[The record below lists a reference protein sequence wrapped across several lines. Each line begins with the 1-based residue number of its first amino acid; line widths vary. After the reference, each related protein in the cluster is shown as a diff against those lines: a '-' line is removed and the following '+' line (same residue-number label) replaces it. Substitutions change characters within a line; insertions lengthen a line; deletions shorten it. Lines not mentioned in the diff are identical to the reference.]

1 MHVTRLKLQARRGLA
16 ASVSAALLVLV
27 TACSMFQ
34 GKEQY
39 LLARPLEPLEVPP
52 ELATGDDELEPLG
65 ELFSVPPLT
74 QEDLS
79 FAEDTERFRVPRP
92 ETLTLDAL
100 RESVKIQKLGDERWI
115 LVNVDPGEL
124 WPHVRNFL
132 VENDLSVAGS
142 DIEQGLME
150 TAWLAFKND
159 TDRIDRYRIRIDK
172 GVQPDSSEI
181 HVLHM
186 SLDRELATTEDLNSW
201 PETSTNPERESWM
214 VDELASSLAVA
225 DISAGGVSLLG
236 SDIGGDTKVNFSR
249 RDDEPVLQ
257 FELNRIRVLAT
268 LAHAAEQEGFTRYD
282 SDTVAGLFYLGYFEP
297 REKAPGALA
306 RLLGAEKNPKPKPS
320 PYSLSDLRRV
330 LPDDGLASSSE
341 ARVARD
347 KLPNA
352 PGFLLVLK
360 EVEPHVWE
368 AHLRDAYGE
377 RLSPRQAREL
387 LSVLRRNL
395 I

>member
-1 MHVTRLKLQARRGLA
+1 MHVTRLKLQTHMGLA
-16 ASVSAALLVLV
+16 SPVLIGFLLL
-27 TACSMFQ
+27 TAGCSWFQ
-34 GKEQY
+34 GKDQY
-39 LLARPLEPLEVPP
+39 LLARPAEPLKVPP
-52 ELATGDDELEPLG
+52 ELASEGKAQPLG
-65 ELFSVPPLT
+65 ELFPVPPLT
-74 QEDLS
+74 QEDIS

-142 DIEQGLME
+142 DTERGLME

-186 SLDRELATTEDLNSW
+186 SLDREAATTEDLNSW
-201 PETSTNPERESWM
+201 PEESTDPEREAWM
-214 VDELASSLAVA
+214 VDELANSLARA
-225 DISAGGVSLLG
+225 DVSAGGVSLLG
-236 SDIGGDTKVNFSR
+236 SKIGGDTKVKLAR
-249 RDDEPVLQ
+249 RNDEPVLR

-268 LAHAAEQEGFTRYD
+268 LTHAVEQEGFTRYD
-282 SDTVAGLFYLGYFEP
+282 SDADAGLFYLGYEQP
-297 REKAPGALA
+297 RESPPGWLG
-306 RLLGAEKNPKPKPS
+306 RLFGAEKNPEPKPS
-320 PYSLSDLRRV
+320 PYSLSDLQRV

-341 ARVARD
+341 ADVARD
-347 KLPNA
+347 KLPDA
-352 PGFLLVLK
+352 PGFLLVIK
-360 EVEPHVWE
+360 EVEPELWE
-368 AHLRDAYGE
+368 AHLRNAYGE
-377 RLSPRQAREL
+377 RISPRQAREL

>member
-1 MHVTRLKLQARRGLA
+1 MHATRLKVQARMGLASSVLIGFLLLTAGCSWFQGKDQYLQARPA
-16 ASVSAALLVLV
+16 
-27 TACSMFQ
+27 
-34 GKEQY
+34 
-39 LLARPLEPLEVPP
+39 EPLKVPP
-52 ELATGDDELEPLG
+52 ELASDGEAQPLG
-65 ELFSVPPLT
+65 ELFPVPPLT
-74 QEDLS
+74 QEDIS

-92 ETLTLDAL
+92 ETLTLGAL

-132 VENDLSVAGS
+132 VQNDLSVAGS
-142 DIEQGLME
+142 DTERGLME
-150 TAWLAFKND
+150 PAWLAFKND

-186 SLDRELATTEDLNSW
+186 SLDRDAATTEDLNSW
-201 PETSTNPERESWM
+201 PEESTDPERETWM
-214 VDELASSLAVA
+214 VDELANSLATA

-236 SDIGGDTKVNFSR
+236 SDIGGDTKVKLAR
-249 RDDEPVLQ
+249 RNDEPVLR

-268 LAHAAEQEGFTRYD
+268 LTHAAEQEGFTRYD
-282 SDTVAGLFYLGYFEP
+282 SDANAGLFYLGYEQP
-297 REKAPGALA
+297 RESAPGWLG
-306 RLLGAEKNPKPKPS
+306 RLFGAEKNPEPKPS
-320 PYSLSDLRRV
+320 PYSLSDLQRV
-330 LPDDGLASSSE
+330 LPDDGLANSSE
-341 ARVARD
+341 AEVARN

-352 PGFLLVLK
+352 PGFLLVIK
-360 EVEPHVWE
+360 EVAPEVWE
-368 AHLRDAYGE
+368 AHLRNAYGE
-377 RLSPRQAREL
+377 RISPRQAREL